1 MKNVWHAHPD
11 SCSSPHGISRRR
23 FVLGT
28 AAAGSLLAL
37 APTRNL
43 LAAGNPQT
51 IASSQSAGASVL
63 PTLRGNQFDLNLNYA
78 HVNFTGNP
86 ATATTING
94 GLPGPILRWKQGDT
108 VTLRVH
114 NQLAQHSSVHWHGI
128 ILPSEMDGVP
138 GLSFA
143 GIHPGESFEY
153 RFKVQQSGTY
163 WYHSHSHFQEQTGL
177 FGAIVIDPLEPD
189 PVQADRDYVV
199 MLSDWSDD
207 DPHRIEA
214 RLKKQSHYY
223 NYRERTVGDL
233 WRDIRDRGVT
243 QTWNERA
250 MWNQMRMSENDI
262 SDVNGYA
269 YTFLMNG
276 QTPAQGWNA
285 LFKRGEKVRL
295 RFINAAAMTFFD
307 VRIPGL
313 KMTVVAADGQL
324 IDPVTVDDFR
334 IGVAETYDVIVE
346 PKDDR
351 AYCIFAQSIDRTGF
365 ARGNL
370 TPDLALQAEI
380 PAMDPVPVLGHADMG
395 MDMSHGEHAGHD
407 MPSNSDAHAGHN
419 MAGMDHGS
427 MNHDMHNQHNM
438 STMNHAGM
446 NHSTPRRPQMG
457 TGKAGFGSA
466 APIVHAKTESGP
478 QVDMLAEAP
487 QYALDDPGIGLRDHQ
502 KNFGRRVLTYYD
514 LCNYYRTPDPREP
527 TREIQLH
534 LTGNMHRYLWSF
546 DGIPFSEAEP
556 IHLKYGE
563 RVRFTLVNDT
573 MMNHP
578 IHLHGMWS
586 DLETGDARYI
596 PRKHTVIVQPGRKI
610 SYLVTADAR
619 GRWAYHC
626 HLLYHMM
633 GMMREVRVS

>member
-1 MKNVWHAHPD
+1 MKNAFNINRN
-11 SCSSPHGISRRR
+11 GLTRRQ

-28 AAAGSLLAL
+28 AAAGTLLAL
-37 APTRNL
+37 GHPRILRAAP
-43 LAAGNPQT
+43 ADAMQ
-51 IASSQSAGASVL
+51 
-63 PTLRGNQFDLNLNYA
+63 TLRGNQFDLNLNYTQ
-78 HVNFTGNP
+78 VNFTGQP
-86 ATATTING
+86 ATATTVNG

-108 VTLRVH
+108 VTLRVT

-128 ILPSEMDGVP
+128 ILPTEMDGVP
-138 GLSFA
+138 GMSFD
-143 GIHPGESFEY
+143 GIHPGQTFEY

-163 WYHSHSHFQEQTGL
+163 WYHSHSHMQEQTGL
-177 FGAIVIDPLEPD
+177 YGAIVIDPAESD

-207 DPHRIEA
+207 DPEDVHA
-214 RLKKQSHYY
+214 RLKKMSHYY
-223 NYRERTVGDL
+223 NFRERTAGDL
-233 WRDIRDRGVT
+233 WRDIRDKGVA

-250 MWNQMRMSENDI
+250 MWNRMRMSENDI

-324 IDPVTVDDFR
+324 IDPVTVDEFR
-334 IGVAETYDVIVE
+334 MGVAETYDVIVE
-346 PKDDR
+346 PKEDM
-351 AYCIFAQSIDRTGF
+351 AYCIFAQSIDRTGY

-370 TPDLALQAEI
+370 TPDLSLQAEI
-380 PAMDPVPVLGHADMG
+380 PAMDPVPVLGHGDMG
-395 MDMSHGEHAGHD
+395 MNMDMSHGKHAGHD
-407 MPSNSDAHAGHN
+407 MAGMDHSNMDHSN
-419 MAGMDHGS
+419 MDHGS
-427 MNHDMHNQHNM
+427 MNNAMPP
-438 STMNHAGM
+438 S
-446 NHSTPRRPQMG
+446 PKMG
-457 TGKAGFGSA
+457 SGKAGFGSA
-466 APIVHAKTESGP
+466 AAIVHAKTESGP
-478 QVDMLAEAP
+478 QVDMIADAP
-487 QYALDDPGIGLRDHQ
+487 QYKLDDPGIGLRNHRKD
-502 KNFGRRVLTYYD
+502 FGRRVLTYYD
-514 LCNYYRTPDPREP
+514 LCNYYPTPDPREP
-527 TREIQLH
+527 GREIQLH

-596 PRKHTVIVQPGRKI
+596 PRKHTVIVQPGSMI
-610 SYLVTADAR
+610 SYLVTADAK

>member
-1 MKNVWHAHPD
+1 M
-11 SCSSPHGISRRR
+11 
-23 FVLGT
+23 
-28 AAAGSLLAL
+28 
-37 APTRNL
+37 
-43 LAAGNPQT
+43 
-51 IASSQSAGASVL
+51 
-63 PTLRGNQFDLNLNYA
+63 PTLRGNQFDLKLNYTT
-78 HVNFTGNP
+78 VNFTGNP
-86 ATATTING
+86 ATATTVNG
-94 GLPGPILRWKQGDT
+94 GLPGPTLRWKQGDT
-108 VTLRVH
+108 VTLRVQ

-138 GLSFA
+138 GMSFP
-143 GIHPGESFEY
+143 GIHPGDTFEY

-163 WYHSHSHFQEQTGL
+163 WYHSHSHMQEQTGL
-177 FGAIVIDPLEPD
+177 FGAIVIDPIEPD

-199 MLSDWSDD
+199 LLSDWSDD
-207 DPHRIEA
+207 DPETVHA
-214 RLKKQSHYY
+214 RLRKQSHYY
-223 NYRERTVGDL
+223 NFRERTAGDL
-233 WRDIRDRGVT
+233 WRDIRDKGVA

-262 SDVNGYA
+262 SDVNGYG

-295 RFINAAAMTFFD
+295 RFINGAAMTFFD

-351 AYCIFAQSIDRTGF
+351 AYCIFAQAIDRTGY

-370 TPDLALQAEI
+370 TPDVSVQADI
-380 PAMDPVPVLGHADMG
+380 PDMDPVPVLGHADMG
-395 MDMSHGEHAGHD
+395 MGQGDHGGHGASQSH
-407 MPSNSDAHAGHN
+407 DAHAGHTAPDSQTDAMDHSTHAGHN
-419 MAGMDHGS
+419 MDHDSVNHAGMD
-427 MNHDMHNQHNM
+427 
-438 STMNHAGM
+438 HAGM
-446 NHSTPRRPQMG
+446 NHSMHAMHNRSTNKSSPTMG

-466 APIVHAKTESGP
+466 SPILHAKTESGP
-478 QVDMLAEAP
+478 QVDMRSEAP
-487 QYALDDPGIGLRDHQ
+487 QYQLNDPGIGLRNHQ
-502 KNFGRRVLTYYD
+502 RDFGRRVLTYAD
-514 LCNYYRTPDPREP
+514 LCNYFPTPDPREP
-527 TREIQLH
+527 EREIQLH

-596 PRKHTVIVQPGRKI
+596 PRKHTVIVQPGSKI
-610 SYLVTADAR
+610 SYLVTADAK

-626 HLLYHMM
+626 HLLFHMM